1 MDMPHEAHEEMLS
14 SFLPFSD
21 KNGPLV
27 VSPPK
32 EKAMEGNVRRRRPRK
47 EGRVRP
53 THHVKWMGLTK
64 RVVLGKKKKKKKPV
78 LMKVVVM
85 GNLGVGK
92 TSLVAKLSGEDGF
105 DPVHPE
111 LIPVKFD
118 NRTLRMFYGRKEV
131 RVSLWDTEMW
141 DTSFSMESYRR
152 KQISEAGEDY
162 SQMRLITYLNTDVF
176 LLCFDLTDKLSFE
189 YITSKWVREIFR
201 FAPYT
206 PFVIILCGTK
216 SDRKDERQVSK
227 KDALACAKH
236 IKAYA
241 YVECST
247 GFFHALSLSLSL
259 SLQKR
264 TSSENILSLSLSL
277 SPISP
282 SSYFL
287 SLFLFVALTIQV
299 TGANLQNVV
308 IACVDG
314 VMEMLPIEKAQRGH
328 FRDIYVEQSPGV
340 TWEDD
345 GPWREPLG
353 GWSDQVLNP
362 SLNVKGRWM
371 DAYGDVGRVRTPE
384 LVEEEYLAFKP
395 AEHTV
400 FYC

>member
-1 MDMPHEAHEEMLS
+1 MDMPHEAQEEMLS

-53 THHVKWMGLTK
+53 THRVKWMGLTK

-141 DTSFSMESYRR
+141 DTSFSMESFRR
-152 KQISEAGEDY
+152 KLISEAGEDY
-162 SQMRLITYLNTDVF
+162 SQMRLITYLNTDIF

-206 PFVIILCGTK
+206 PFIIVLCGTK

-247 GFFHALSLSLSL
+247 
-259 SLQKR
+259 
-264 TSSENILSLSLSL
+264 
-277 SPISP
+277 
-282 SSYFL
+282 
-287 SLFLFVALTIQV
+287 V

-362 SLNVKGRWM
+362 SINVKGRWM